1 MLKGLGGICYP
12 RKFKYKGHVRLQ
24 ENFEKCAN
32 LVHLGVYFNR
42 FKENFLSDL
51 FIKNKVLMDVSGH
64 FPHE

>member
-12 RKFKYKGHVRLQ
+12 RKFKYKGHARLQ

-42 FKENFLSDL
+42 FKKTIF
-51 FIKNKVLMDVSGH
+51 K
-64 FPHE
+64 